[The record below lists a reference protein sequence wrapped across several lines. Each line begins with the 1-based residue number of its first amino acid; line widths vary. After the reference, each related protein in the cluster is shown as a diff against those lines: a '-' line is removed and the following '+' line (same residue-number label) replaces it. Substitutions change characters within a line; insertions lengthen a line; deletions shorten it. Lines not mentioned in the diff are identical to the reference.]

1 MRVDVLTL
9 FPAMFESPLD
19 HSILRRARE
28 AGLLRFRAIDLRD
41 HATDRHRVTD
51 DAPFGGGVGMV
62 MKPEPIFRAV
72 EAVAGEDPAGGP
84 NRLILMSP
92 SGRPLDQELAQE
104 LSREDHLLILCG
116 RYEGIDERVHEHLVT
131 DEVSI
136 GDYIL
141 TGGELAAMVLID
153 AVVRLVPGVL
163 GKAESAMTESFEEQ
177 LLEYPHYTRPADFR
191 GWRVPDVLL
200 SGDHEAVRRW
210 RRRQSLL
217 RTLDRRPDLF
227 RRHALSAEE
236 LELLGLPRPPRRR
249 RGSGGT
255 A

>member
-1 MRVDVLTL
+1 MRIDVLTL
-9 FPAMFESPLD
+9 FPAMFESPLE
-19 HSILRRARE
+19 HSILRRARD
-28 AGLLRFRAIDLRD
+28 AGLLEFRAIDLRD
-41 HATDRHRVTD
+41 YTTDRHRTAD

-72 EAVAGEDPAGGP
+72 EAVAGEAPDPGP

-92 SGRPLDQELAQE
+92 LGQTLDQDLAAELA
-104 LSREDHLLILCG
+104 REDHLLILCG

-131 DEVSI
+131 DEISI

-236 LELLGLPRPPRRR
+236 LELLGLPRPTRRR
-249 RGSGGT
+249 RGSSGS